1 MSTTTKSFGLPAT
14 TSNTTT
20 ANTTEKTQSEIYLNV
35 LFKFGDNYVS
45 LNYGIGLDTMPDSK
59 MSGEYGAYQNKIRDL
74 LIQKGNSVKP
84 GESLIIFNSNEV
96 RLELRRKGKAEASN
110 IDEDL
115 AKAFLEMLL

>member
-1 MSTTTKSFGLPAT
+1 M
-14 TSNTTT
+14 
-20 ANTTEKTQSEIYLNV
+20 
-35 LFKFGDNYVS
+35 LFKFGDDYIS

-59 MSGEYGAYQNKIRDL
+59 LSGDYGAYQNKIRDL
-74 LIQKGNSVKP
+74 LVQKGKSVKP